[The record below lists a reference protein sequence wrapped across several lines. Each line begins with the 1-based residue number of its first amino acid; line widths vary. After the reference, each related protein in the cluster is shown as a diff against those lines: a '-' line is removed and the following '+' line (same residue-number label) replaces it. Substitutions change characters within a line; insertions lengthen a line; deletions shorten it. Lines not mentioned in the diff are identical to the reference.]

1 MVWTGC
7 GRRPT
12 MSEKRALYLIRHG
25 ETEWNLEGRLQGGK
39 DSSLTALGR
48 QQASGIAISLKAG
61 PPSLI
66 LSSPLGRARKT
77 AEIIAK
83 ALDISIEKDDRLGEL
98 RFGAAEGLTL
108 KAIDERW
115 PDFRHQREQ
124 NKWSTRWPD
133 GESYEDAD
141 RRISSYVTDTLGHHL
156 EDRSDAP
163 LAVVGHETINMI
175 LMGRLLGLAPSIV
188 TQLGQP
194 NHVVYRIDSRLV
206 DHAHL
211 GDDDLEWIP
220 GMLQKRSGEILHIAA

>member
-1 MVWTGC
+1 MG
-7 GRRPT
+7 
-12 MSEKRALYLIRHG
+12 EKRALYLIRHG
-25 ETEWNLEGRLQGGK
+25 QTEWNLEGRLQGGK
-39 DSSLTALGR
+39 DSPLTVLGR
-48 QQASGIAISLKAG
+48 QQANGVAISLKVR

-66 LSSPLGRARKT
+66 LASPLGRARKT

-115 PDFRHQREQ
+115 PDFRARREQ

-133 GESYEDAD
+133 GESCADANQ
-141 RRISSYVTDTLGHHL
+141 RISSYVADTLSHHL

-163 LAVVGHETINMI
+163 LAVVGHETMNMI
-175 LMGRLLGLAPSIV
+175 LMGRLLDLDPSMV
-188 TQLGQP
+188 TQLSQP
-194 NHVVYRIDSRLV
+194 NHVVYRIDGRLV

-220 GMLQKRSGEILHIAA
+220 GMLQKRSEEILHIAA